1 MGWQLEQHER
11 LSAFLLR
18 YLRNIKKYQNTSG
31 RKLEFTGVVSMVK
44 VYNSGNTFEV
54 EQILLT
60 LKENNIPAYKKEDGA
75 GSLMVI
81 KTGFSIIGTDIY
93 VAEEN
98 VGKAT
103 EIIET
108 ITGKRLEEKP
118 VNNQIARNRLVVK
131 LTFAIMLIVVLLAI
145 IGIITLN

>member
-1 MGWQLEQHER
+1 MSIQEYLNKRIGVISLNIISLIV
-11 LSAFLLR
+11 LSVFLF
-18 YLRNIKKYQNTSG
+18 S
-31 RKLEFTGVVSMVK
+31 
-44 VYNSGNTFEV
+44 SGNTFEV

-103 EIIET
+103 GIIET

-118 VNNQIARNRLVVK
+118 VNNQIARNRFVVK

>member
-1 MGWQLEQHER
+1 
-11 LSAFLLR
+11 
-18 YLRNIKKYQNTSG
+18 
-31 RKLEFTGVVSMVK
+31 MVK

-81 KTGFSIIGTDIY
+81 TDIY

-103 EIIET
+103 GIIET

-118 VNNQIARNRLVVK
+118 VNNQIARNRFVVK

>member
-1 MGWQLEQHER
+1 
-11 LSAFLLR
+11 
-18 YLRNIKKYQNTSG
+18 
-31 RKLEFTGVVSMVK
+31 MVK

-93 VAEEN
+93 VAEEH

>member
-1 MGWQLEQHER
+1 
-11 LSAFLLR
+11 
-18 YLRNIKKYQNTSG
+18 
-31 RKLEFTGVVSMVK
+31 MVK

-93 VAEEN
+93 VAEET

-103 EIIET
+103 GIIET

-118 VNNQIARNRLVVK
+118 VNNQIARNRFIVK